1 MKPTL
6 PSSSISATACVR
18 GATIFLLAASIWQH
32 LTAEPPY
39 RAFWWDESWAKELV
53 KIMIGLEWRTFLET
67 PAAES
72 FVLRFTWTMA
82 GLLSLGLLSALVISP
97 QRRWAAWG
105 LYLATAA
112 LAFETLCAF
121 LESSHQLPNL
131 MEHMLRTFTPVFL
144 ALLILK
150 GWQRPVVLAMLIATA
165 LTFSGHGWYAIGWG
179 LPVPGHFMDMVMLST
194 GIPQPGAMM
203 FLFIAGILDQIVAV
217 GLFIPR
223 LRLPAL
229 GYATAWGTLTS
240 VARLTTYIRF
250 DAVFITSLLTYL
262 PEFFVRAPHFLV
274 PIALWIWVRQ
284 QLRSAAAQP

>member
-6 PSSSISATACVR
+6 ASSSISATACVR

-32 LTAEPPY
+32 FTAEPPY

-72 FVLRFTWTMA
+72 FVLRFTWVMA
-82 GLLSLGLLSALVISP
+82 GLLFVGLVAAFVISP
-97 QRRWAAWG
+97 NRRWAAWG
-105 LYLATAA
+105 LCLATAA
-112 LAFETLCAF
+112 LAFETFCAF
-121 LESSHQLPNL
+121 MASSWQLPNL

-144 ALLILK
+144 ALLVLK

-165 LTFSGHGWYAIGWG
+165 LTFSGHGWYALGWG
-179 LPVPGHFMDMVMLST
+179 LPVPGHFVDMVMESLGFS
-194 GIPQPGAMM
+194 QPNALL

-217 GLFIPR
+217 SLFFPR
-223 LRLPAL
+223 FQLPAL
-229 GYATAWGTLTS
+229 GYAAVWGSLTS
-240 VARLTTYIRF
+240 LARLTTYVRF
-250 DAVFITSLLTYL
+250 DAVLITSLLTYL

-274 PIALWIWVRQ
+274 PIALWIQVRQ